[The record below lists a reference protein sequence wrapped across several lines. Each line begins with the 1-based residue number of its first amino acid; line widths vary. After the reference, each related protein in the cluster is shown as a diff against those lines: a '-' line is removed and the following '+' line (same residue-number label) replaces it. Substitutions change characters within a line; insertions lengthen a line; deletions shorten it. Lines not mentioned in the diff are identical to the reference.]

1 MHPIKSYLSILNP
14 KVLYLLYLKCSISKS
29 IVTDKETQNSPV
41 TDCSISIAVSLLL
54 ESDCSISMPIKFYGD
69 LRLRVC
75 VLPSVID
82 CSISMYVDRLESQI
96 VLFPFSCDTF
106 TCNNVVSPNMLP
118 FYSASC
124 TSSQLCRGS
133 RWYD

>member
-1 MHPIKSYLSILNP
+1 VHPIKSYLSILNP

-69 LRLRVC
+69 RTIFDWKHEWRRG
-75 VLPSVID
+75 
-82 CSISMYVDRLESQI
+82 DRTIYDWEYA
-96 VLFPFSCDTF
+96 C
-106 TCNNVVSPNMLP
+106 
-118 FYSASC
+118 
-124 TSSQLCRGS
+124 CRQ
-133 RWYD
+133 